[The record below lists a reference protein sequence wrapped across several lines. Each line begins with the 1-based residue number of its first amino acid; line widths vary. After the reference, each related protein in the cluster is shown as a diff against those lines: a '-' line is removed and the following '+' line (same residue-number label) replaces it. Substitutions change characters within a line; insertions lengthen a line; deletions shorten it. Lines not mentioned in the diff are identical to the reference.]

1 MKNSG
6 KNILVVED
14 EEHLAKGIKYNL
26 EAEGYSAT
34 VVGDGVTAL
43 KLFEDKSN
51 SIDLLILDLMLPGMS
66 GYAVCD
72 ALRAASNDIPILIL
86 SARTLTEDR
95 SRGFDVGANQYLNKP
110 FELEELLSRVNNL
123 LTFATRRNTR
133 IEREANIRSFEFAD
147 AKIDFD
153 AHQVTVDGKQIRLT
167 NLELKLLRYFISNEG
182 RVISRAELLEH
193 VWRMPGNLAT
203 RAPDQFIR
211 RLRKYFEPD
220 TARPQHFLTIRDAG
234 YRFVGKPRSVDKD

>member
-1 MKNSG
+1 MMNNG
-6 KNILVVED
+6 KHILVVED
-14 EEHLAKGIKYNL
+14 EDHLAKGIKYNL

-72 ALRAASNDIPILIL
+72 ALRAAGNDIPILIL
-86 SARTLTEDR
+86 SARTLMEDR

-133 IEREANIRSFEFAD
+133 IEREEHIRTFEFAG
-147 AKIDFD
+147 AQIDFES
-153 AHQVTVDGKQIRLT
+153 HQVAVGGKQMRLT
-167 NLELKLLRYFISNEG
+167 NLEMKLLHYFISNEG
-182 RVISRAELLEH
+182 RVISRAELLEN
-193 VWRMPGNLAT
+193 VWGMPGNLAT

-220 TARPQHFLTIRDAG
+220 PAHPRHFLTIRDAG
-234 YRFVGKPRSVDKD
+234 YRFVAAPNTKDE